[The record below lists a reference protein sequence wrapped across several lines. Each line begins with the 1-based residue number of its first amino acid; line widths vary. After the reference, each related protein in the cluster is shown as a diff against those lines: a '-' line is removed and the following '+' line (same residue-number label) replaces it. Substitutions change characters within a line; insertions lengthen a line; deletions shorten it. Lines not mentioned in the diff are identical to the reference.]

1 MNRQSQWLFEA
12 PFTPESDR
20 YTNPYFNPE
29 YYSDSEVFKPRA
41 SGFNHQAESLVDFLT
56 QVCQRWEQNAKS
68 FPNIIQAIKCELE
81 IPFTNPND
89 PRLYQ
94 RKIRLK
100 NFLKG
105 INPKLVEILFKRL
118 QNKDDLLTRLFHSKL
133 HGATRQEILA
143 LLNQIVKLNNEVQQ
157 AIQRLS
163 SQQLEPYLIDVSLV
177 SKPEVLP
184 EVGLNLAQNEL
195 PEALAKKIF
204 DGDPKIAIAT
214 YTGIGEYLQQVAQQ
228 KQDAAFKQRIQQE
241 RTRREKERQQR
252 QRQRTPKPGRQPP
265 IPT

>member
-20 YTNPYFNPE
+20 DTNPYFNPE

-41 SGFNHQAESLVDFLT
+41 SGSNHQAESLVDFLT

-89 PRLYQ
+89 PGLHQ
-94 RKIRLK
+94 RRIRLK

-105 INPKLVEILFKRL
+105 INPKHVEILFKRL
-118 QNKDDLLTRLFHSKL
+118 QNKDDRLTGLFHSKL
-133 HGATRQEILA
+133 HRATRQELLA
-143 LLNQIVKLNNEVQQ
+143 VLNQIVKLNNEVQQ

-163 SQQLEPYLIDVSLV
+163 SQQLEPYLIDALLV
-177 SKPEVLP
+177 SKPEFLQ